1 MDINEVMSKTD
12 QEQLLWQI
20 TKEYWAADQ
29 HTRSWRQEMEN
40 VASKYL
46 LPKATWEDRIK
57 DRSVLQNLNIRL
69 SVFVADDIQVTN
81 VPMNGQLGADI
92 AKNCDKVFQ
101 SNFRTMD
108 MREKYRDVIYDDWL
122 YWVGVLAVDGWNDHT
137 QEPILSYIDARLC
150 YADPKN
156 WQDNKVRYVWTKVRK
171 DYWELLNDDAYDK
184 QKIELVKMVVD
195 SDQEEVE
202 RANNRV
208 KGFDETNERDNL
220 IDLYNHITVFR
231 EKWEEPHV
239 YLTTLGANMSEF
251 VRIVKI
257 RPLTEAE
264 KADPTKIDLG
274 VKFFRWKPLKGS
286 FAGVSLIDDLGQY
299 QDLLTLFTN
308 LQTEQAKEA
317 ALGGRKYVPTT
328 LWVDFDDVANWTG
341 AGEVIPYTPDGWL
354 TAQNWIY
361 EEQPRQISPI
371 TSNQVARL
379 EQLKQQA
386 DPASTSLATGVGTPW
401 SQTKAEIQTLQQN
414 INQILWYMQSNY
426 MASLKS
432 LWESIYKSYARNMSS
447 QRRKEIVVINAQ
459 GNPDNYGFKKNEFIS
474 KWDVYIVVKSKREE
488 EAKNEKQYA
497 QTLSFYGSISQKLD
511 PTSTESKILD
521 RYLIEKSNS
530 WIDPTALISYTPDE
544 RNAYDDLVWLNNN
557 EDVLPPEG
565 GQDHNAYINIYKT
578 GLQTPARERAI
589 LARELIL
596 EEERTTRPK
605 APVEQQGWGVAQQL
619 GASMIA
625 QDNAQGWDVSLAQV

>member
-1 MDINEVMSKTD
+1 MDINKVMSWTD
-12 QEQLLWQI
+12 QRRLLWQI
-20 TKEYWAADQ
+20 TQEYWNSDR
-29 HTRSWRQEMEN
+29 HTQNWRNKMQN
-40 VASKYL
+40 VAEDYL
-46 LPKATWEDRIK
+46 LPEATGEDRIK

-81 VPMNGQLGADI
+81 VPMSGQLGADI

-122 YWVGVLAVDGWNDHT
+122 YWVGVMAVDGWNDHS
-137 QEPILSYIDARLC
+137 QEPILSYIDSRLC
-150 YADPKN
+150 YPDPKN
-156 WQDNKVRYVWTKVRK
+156 WQDSKMRYFGTKLKK
-171 DYWELLNDDAYDK
+171 DYWELLNDDAYDINQVNK
-184 QKIELVKMVVD
+184 VKFATD
-195 SDQEEVE
+195 EDQRQVE
-202 RANNRV
+202 RWDNAV
-208 KGFDETNERDNL
+208 KGYTEVDNGENL
-220 IDLYNHITVFR
+220 IELYNHLTVFR
-231 EKWEEPHV
+231 EEWEEAHL
-239 YLTTLGANMSEF
+239 YLTTLGADRSEF

-257 RPLTEAE
+257 RPLTDAE
-264 KADPTKIDLG
+264 KADPSKVDLG
-274 VKFFRWKPLKGS
+274 VKLFRGKPLKGS
-286 FAGVSLIDDLGQY
+286 FAGVSLVDDLGQY

-328 LWVDFDDVANWTG
+328 LGVDMDDVANWTG
-341 AGEVIPYTPDGWL
+341 AWEIIPYTPEGGL
-354 TAQNWIY
+354 TAQNGIY

-414 INQILWYMQSNY
+414 INQVLSYMQSNY
-426 MASLKS
+426 MASLMS

-447 QRRKEIVVINAQ
+447 QRKKEIVVVDAG
-459 GNPDNYGFKKNEFIS
+459 GNPDNYGFKKNQFVS

-511 PTSTESKILD
+511 PKSTESKLLD
-521 RYLIEKSNS
+521 RFLIEKSNS
-530 WIDPTALISYTPDE
+530 WIDPLNIIDYTPDE
-544 RNAYDDLVWLNNN
+544 RNAYEDLISLNNN
-557 EDVLPPEG
+557 EEVADPVG
-565 GQDHNAYINIYKT
+565 GQDHNAYIRIYKT
-578 GLQTPARERAI
+578 WLDTAARNTAI

-596 EEERTTRPK
+596 EEEKTTRPE

-625 QDNAQGWDVSLAQV
+625 QDNAQWQDVNLWSI

>member
-1 MDINEVMSKTD
+1 MDINKVMSWTD
-12 QEQLLWQI
+12 QRRLLWQI
-20 TKEYWAADQ
+20 TQEYWNSDRHTQNWRNKMQNIAAD
-29 HTRSWRQEMEN
+29 
-40 VASKYL
+40 YL
-46 LPKATWEDRIK
+46 LPEATGEDRIK

-81 VPMNGQLGADI
+81 VPMSGQLGADI

-122 YWVGVLAVDGWNDHT
+122 YWVGVMAVDGWNDHS
-137 QEPILSYIDARLC
+137 QEPILSYIDSRLC
-150 YADPKN
+150 YPDPKN
-156 WQDNKVRYVWTKVRK
+156 WQDSKMRYFGTKLKK
-171 DYWELLNDDAYDK
+171 DYWELLNDDAYDINQVNK
-184 QKIELVKMVVD
+184 VKFATD
-195 SDQEEVE
+195 EDQRQVE
-202 RANNRV
+202 RWDNAV
-208 KGFDETNERDNL
+208 KGYTEVDNGENL
-220 IDLYNHITVFR
+220 IELYNHLTVFR
-231 EKWEEPHV
+231 EEWEESHL
-239 YLTTLGANMSEF
+239 YLTTLGADRSEF

-257 RPLTEAE
+257 RPLTDAE
-264 KADPTKIDLG
+264 KADPSKVDLG
-274 VKFFRWKPLKGS
+274 VKLFRGKPLKGS
-286 FAGVSLIDDLGQY
+286 FAGVSLVDDLGQY

-328 LWVDFDDVANWTG
+328 LGVDMDDVANWTG
-341 AGEVIPYTPDGWL
+341 AWEIIPYTPEGGL
-354 TAQNWIY
+354 TAQNAIY

-414 INQILWYMQSNY
+414 INQVLSYMQSNY
-426 MASLKS
+426 MASLMS

-447 QRRKEIVVINAQ
+447 QRKKEIVVVDAG
-459 GNPDNYGFKKNEFIS
+459 GNPDNYGFKKNQFIS

-497 QTLSFYGSISQKLD
+497 QTLSFYDAIRQGLGN
-511 PTSTESKILD
+511 TTEGKILD
-521 RYLIEKSNS
+521 RYLMEKSNS
-530 WIDPTALISYTPDE
+530 WIDPTTIISYTPDE
-544 RNAYDDLVWLNNN
+544 RNAYDDLVLLNNN
-557 EDVLPPEG
+557 EDVSAPEG

-578 GLQTPARERAI
+578 GLQTQARERAI

-596 EEERTTRPK
+596 EEEKTTRPET
-605 APVEQQGWGVAQQL
+605 PVEQWGWSASWL
-619 GASMIA
+619 GASMVA
-625 QDNAQGWDVSLAQV
+625 ADNAQWKDVNLWSI

>member
-1 MDINEVMSKTD
+1 MDINKVMSRAD

-40 VASKYL
+40 IASKYL

-81 VPMNGQLGADI
+81 VPMSGKLGVNI

-101 SNFRTMD
+101 SNFRTMG

-122 YWVGVLAVDGWNDHT
+122 YWVGVMAVDGWNDHA
-137 QEPILSYIDARLC
+137 QEPILSYVDSRLC

-156 WQDNKVRYVWTKVRK
+156 WQDNYVRYVGTKVRK
-171 DYWELLNDDAYDK
+171 DYWELVNDDAYDK
-184 QKIELVKMVVD
+184 QKLELVKMVVD
-195 SDQEEVE
+195 SDQDEIE
-202 RANNRV
+202 RADNRV
-208 KGFDETNERDNL
+208 KWFDDTNERDNL
-220 IDLYNHITVFR
+220 LDLYNHITVFR

-257 RPLTEAE
+257 RPLTDAE
-264 KADPTKIDLG
+264 RADPTKIDLW
-274 VKFFRWKPLKGS
+274 VKFFRGKPLKGS
-286 FAGVSLIDDLGQY
+286 FAGVSLVDDLGQF

-328 LWVDFDDVANWTG
+328 LWVDFDDVANWTW
-341 AGEVIPYTPDGWL
+341 AWEVIPYTPEGNL
-354 TAQNWIY
+354 TAQNAIY

-386 DPASTSLATGVGTPW
+386 DPASTSLATWVGTPW

-414 INQILWYMQSNY
+414 INQVLSYMQSNY
-426 MASLKS
+426 MASLVS
-432 LWESIYKSYARNMSS
+432 LRESIYKSYARNMSS
-447 QRRKEIVVINAQ
+447 QRKKDIVVIDKS
-459 GNPDNYGFKKNEFIS
+459 GNPDNYWFKKNEFIS
-474 KWDVYIVVKSKREE
+474 QWEVYILVTSKREE
-488 EAKNEKQYA
+488 EAKNSKQYA
-497 QTLSFYGSISQKLD
+497 QTLSFYDAIRQSLWD
-511 PTSTESKILD
+511 STEWKILD
-521 RYLIEKSNS
+521 RYLMEKSNS
-530 WIDPTALISYTPDE
+530 WIDPTTIISYTPDE
-544 RNAYDDLVWLNNN
+544 RNAYDDLESLNNN
-557 EDVLPPEG
+557 EDVNTPEG

-578 GLQTPARERAI
+578 WLQTPARERAI
-589 LARELIL
+589 FARELII
-596 EEERTTRPK
+596 EEEKTTRPK
-605 APVEQQGWGVAQQL
+605 APVEQWGWNASWL
-619 GASMIA
+619 WASMIA
-625 QDNAQGWDVSLAQV
+625 ADNAKGEDPSLAQI